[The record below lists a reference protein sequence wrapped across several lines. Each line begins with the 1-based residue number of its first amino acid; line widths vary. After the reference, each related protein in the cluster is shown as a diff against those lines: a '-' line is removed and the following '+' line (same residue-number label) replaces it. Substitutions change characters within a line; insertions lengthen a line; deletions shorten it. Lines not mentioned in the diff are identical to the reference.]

1 MQVGKLALSTFQ
13 LLARSTFQLLARFSW
28 QLLALSSWH
37 RNSGSAERNK
47 EVQRGATPRDECSTF
62 AVEIKVPRVDE
73 LTGGQVD
80 GM

>member
-1 MQVGKLALSTFQ
+1 MQVGKLPLSTFQ
-13 LLARSTFQLLARFSW
+13 LLPLSSW

-47 EVQRGATPRDECSTF
+47 EVQRGATPRDECSNV
-62 AVEIKVPRVDE
+62 AVISRVDE
-73 LTGGQVD
+73 LTSGQVD